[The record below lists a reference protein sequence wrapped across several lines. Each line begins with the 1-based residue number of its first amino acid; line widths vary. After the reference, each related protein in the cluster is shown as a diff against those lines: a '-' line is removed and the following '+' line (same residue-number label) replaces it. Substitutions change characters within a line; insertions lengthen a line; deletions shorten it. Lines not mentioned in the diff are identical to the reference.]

1 MAAAVSERPVKVL
14 ALLPFSEEAASVRFR
29 VLQFLPFLTTAGF
42 DVETHAL
49 IDTDAFRLL
58 YKRGH
63 KLEKVAALVSSTSN
77 RIRALRRNYDLAL
90 IHREAYPLGQ
100 PVIERWLARR
110 VPMVFDFDDA
120 IYLQNASDANRE
132 VSFLKRPAK
141 TAEIVALSTAVIAG
155 NAHLGEY
162 ARRYS
167 PRVTVIP
174 TCVDTSV
181 WAPLPRPS
189 RSGPPVIGW
198 IGTPTTTPYLLALQ
212 PVFEALARATPFILR
227 ISGSGTAVSMPV
239 DAGRRDRAVR
249 VVRHRCLSDAHRRM
263 DARQMRLQGHSVH
276 GVCGPGGGLSRWRQ
290 HHHHHSRR
298 GRPAGRDARRVAA
311 PPDDADRRC
320 GSAAAP
326 RRRRPAA
333 DRVGVFTAGARA
345 IRYRGVRRCRTGA
358 ACRRSM
364 MAAGGWSGGWP
375 LRVVWPCC

>member
-77 RIRALRRNYDLAL
+77 RIRALRRTYDLAL

-212 PVFEALARATPFILR
+212 PVFEALARAIPFILR
-227 ISGSGTAVSMPV
+227 ISGSGTAVSMPGVTIENVPWTLAGEIELFASCDIGVYPMPTDEWTLGKCGFKAIQFMACAVPVVASPVGVNTTIITHGV
-239 DAGRRDRAVR
+239 DGLLAATHDEWLRHLTMLTGDAAARQRLGAAGRQRIESAYSLRVHAPSVIAVFE
-249 VVRHRCLSDAHRRM
+249 
-263 DARQMRLQGHSVH
+263 G
-276 GVCGPGGGLSRWRQ
+276 
-290 HHHHHSRR
+290 
-298 GRPAGRDARRVAA
+298 AA
-311 PPDDADRRC
+311 QALH
-320 GSAAAP
+320 A
-326 RRRRPAA
+326 
-333 DRVGVFTAGARA
+333 
-345 IRYRGVRRCRTGA
+345 GVR
-358 ACRRSM
+358 
-364 MAAGGWSGGWP
+364 
-375 LRVVWPCC
+375 